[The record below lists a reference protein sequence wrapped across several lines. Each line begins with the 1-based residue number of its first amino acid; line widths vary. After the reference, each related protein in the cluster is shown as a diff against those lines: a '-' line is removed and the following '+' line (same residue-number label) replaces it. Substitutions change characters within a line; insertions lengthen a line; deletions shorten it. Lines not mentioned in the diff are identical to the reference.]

1 MAQRILISPVVSGVC
16 VCVCGYVK
24 KQTPGFKNEN
34 SMTIC
39 LLAPLFFSPFPFLVL
54 LLSLPSV
61 QPEPLILISSNF
73 SLASAYFFIPPPP
86 RSALLSYF
94 FSFPKYFF
102 LYLFHVLLFLFIF
115 SQFLL
120 ASSLPLP
127 TPRFGHWTQSK
138 LYIYGLYTVSVFI
151 LLVQVWQTCES
162 WNSVCHVA
170 SERFTGL
177 DPFSLNPSCHPQAC
191 YFFLT
196 SPSIFTKSLFS
207 IFRLHLCPCFLNS
220 SVLFDSIC

>member
-1 MAQRILISPVVSGVC
+1 
-16 VCVCGYVK
+16 
-24 KQTPGFKNEN
+24 
-34 SMTIC
+34 MTIC
-39 LLAPLFFSPFPFLVL
+39 LLAPLVFFPFLLL

-61 QPEPLILISSNF
+61 QPEPLIPISSNF
-73 SLASAYFFIPPPP
+73 TLASAYFFITPYPPPP
-86 RSALLSYF
+86 ALLSALLSYL
-94 FSFPKYFF
+94 FSLPKSFF
-102 LYLFHVLLFLFIF
+102 LYLFHALLFLFVF

-220 SVLFDSIC
+220 SVLFDSIY